1 MLIRKPPL
9 AMLGALALFIGV
21 FSLGQGWLAVG
32 LVLLAAGIGLVVASM
47 VGRYWGDLNGPP
59 GQH

>member
-1 MLIRKPPL
+1 MA
-9 AMLGALALFIGV
+9 AMGAVAAVIGLLV
-21 FSLGQGWLAVG
+21 LGQGWTLLG
-32 LVLLAAGIGLVVASM
+32 LILLAAGIGLLVGSM